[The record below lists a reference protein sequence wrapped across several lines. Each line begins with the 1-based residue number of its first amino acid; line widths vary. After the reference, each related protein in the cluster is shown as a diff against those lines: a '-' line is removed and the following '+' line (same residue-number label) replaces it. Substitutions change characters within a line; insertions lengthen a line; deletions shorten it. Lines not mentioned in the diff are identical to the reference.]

1 MLRPRT
7 CIPRLAAADVHA
19 GAQAGAGAQAAARWA
34 RRATPLLAAALA
46 ALALGACGESHTRV
60 TTGTYAGSSGKNAP
74 YLDVGPLVYQVQISR
89 ELNPYNTE
97 DSQFL
102 LGLTPAQSHL
112 NPGEEWFGVFVQVY
126 NESTVPHPAATDFTV
141 SDTQGN
147 VYHPI
152 VPGPAN
158 LFAYRGGVV
167 PANDQIPA
175 PNTVA
180 ANGPTQGLLLL
191 YRIKLESLDNR
202 PLTFKVVDPRNP
214 TQTASA
220 ELDV

>member
-1 MLRPRT
+1 MHRLPRK
-7 CIPRLAAADVHA
+7 
-19 GAQAGAGAQAAARWA
+19 
-34 RRATPLLAAALA
+34 TPLRVPARGDGGSGVVWVLALLAVLA

-60 TTGTYAGSSGKNAP
+60 TTGTYAGGGGKNAP
-74 YLDVGPLVYQVQISR
+74 YLNVGSLIYQVQISR

-97 DSQFL
+97 DSAYL
-102 LGLTPAQSHL
+102 LGLTPAQSKL
-112 NPGEEWFGVFVQVY
+112 NPGEEWFGVFMQVY

-141 SDTQGN
+141 ADTQGN

-158 LFAYRGGVV
+158 LFAYRGGIV
-167 PANDQIPA
+167 PANNQIPA

-180 ANGPTQGLLLL
+180 ANGPTQGELLL
-191 YRIKLESLDNR
+191 YRIKVESLDNR
-202 PLTFKVVDPRNP
+202 PFTLKIVDPRDS

>member
-1 MLRPRT
+1 MLRPTTR
-7 CIPRLAAADVHA
+7 IPRLAAGVGATDAANA
-19 GAQAGAGAQAAARWA
+19 GAQPHMRWV
-34 RRATPLLAAALA
+34 RRAAPLLAAALA

-102 LGLTPAQSHL
+102 LGLSPEESHL
-112 NPGEEWFGVFVQVY
+112 NPGEEWFGVFMQVY
-126 NESTVPHPAATDFTV
+126 NESAVPHPAATDFTV

-147 VYHPI
+147 VYRPT
-152 VPGPAN
+152 VPGPTN

-167 PANDQIPA
+167 PANNQIPA

-180 ANGPTQGLLLL
+180 ADGPTQGLLLL
-191 YRIKLESLDNR
+191 YKIKVESLDNR
-202 PLTFKVVDPRNP
+202 PLTLKIVDPRNP

>member
-1 MLRPRT
+1 MPAYRPLPSRSAG
-7 CIPRLAAADVHA
+7 RL
-19 GAQAGAGAQAAARWA
+19 
-34 RRATPLLAAALA
+34 RRASLALA
-46 ALALGACGESHTRV
+46 VAVLVALALGACGESHTRV
-60 TTGTYAGSSGKNAP
+60 TTGTYAGASGKNAP
-74 YLDVGPLVYQVQISR
+74 YLNVGPLVYQVQISR

-97 DSQFL
+97 DSSYL
-102 LGLTPAQSHL
+102 LGLTPAQSKL
-112 NPGEEWFGVFVQVY
+112 NPGEEWFGVFMQVY

-141 SDTQGN
+141 ADTQGN

-152 VPGPAN
+152 IPGPDN
-158 LFAYRGGVV
+158 LFAYRGGIV

-180 ANGPTQGLLLL
+180 AEGPTQGELLL
-191 YRIKLESLDNR
+191 YKIKVESLDNR
-202 PLTFKVVDPRNP
+202 PFTFKIVDPHDP

>member
-1 MLRPRT
+1 MRF
-7 CIPRLAAADVHA
+7 
-19 GAQAGAGAQAAARWA
+19 
-34 RRATPLLAAALA
+34 ATAVALFALA
-46 ALALGACGESHTRV
+46 APALGACGESHTRV
-60 TTGTYAGSSGKNAP
+60 TTGTYAGASGKNAP

-102 LGLTPAQSHL
+102 QGLTPAQSQL
-112 NPGEEWFGVFVQVY
+112 LPGEEWFGVFMQVY

-147 VYHPI
+147 VYRPI
-152 VPGPAN
+152 VPGPTN

-167 PANDQIPA
+167 PANNQIPA

-180 ANGPTQGLLLL
+180 ADGPTQGLLLL
-191 YRIKLESLDNR
+191 YKIKVESLDNR
-202 PLTFKVVDPRNP
+202 PLTLTIVDPRDR